1 MLWTRLVYQYSD
13 SSVCKALLD
22 AVKAPGHCCVGEV
35 GRAEQ
40 GAAHIRQDLQLVP
53 PVLLALPVS
62 MALRC
67 WQAALCRPF
76 STFDT
81 ISEGQTAVGTQ
92 MHAS

>member
-1 MLWTRLVYQYSD
+1 M
-13 SSVCKALLD
+13 
-22 AVKAPGHCCVGEV
+22 KAPGHCCVGEV

-40 GAAHIRQDLQLVP
+40 GAAQVGQDLQLVP

-67 WQAALCRPF
+67 WQGALCSP
-76 STFDT
+76 SSVFDT

-92 MHAS
+92 VHPS